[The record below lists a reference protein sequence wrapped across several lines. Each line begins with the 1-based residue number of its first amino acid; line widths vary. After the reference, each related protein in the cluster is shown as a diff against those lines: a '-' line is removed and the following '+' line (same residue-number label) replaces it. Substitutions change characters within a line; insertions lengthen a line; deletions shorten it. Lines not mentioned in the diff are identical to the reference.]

1 MLPLYLERFFSHF
14 NSSLFVFLNEKR
26 FYHQIAFF
34 YKNRRL
40 RFFILFLLKLE
51 LLKAVLL
58 IAQSMLIYKGMLYT
72 IQYIPWTKVLGTVQ

>member
-40 RFFILFLLKLE
+40 RFLLLFCFLLKLE

-58 IAQSMLIYKGMLYT
+58 IVQSMLIYKG
-72 IQYIPWTKVLGTVQ
+72 IQCIPWTKVLGTVQ